1 MAKKAGTVDP
11 YPASPDGLMAMM
23 QDPEYVNAKYTALQD
38 RSFEVLQLDKT
49 AGGHVLKVDR
59 IVDANLP
66 DFAKKVLGDTNR
78 LVQTEVWTKSG
89 AGYKAEVDVQ
99 SPGKPITIKG
109 TMNIQPHGENTS
121 KWTVDFEIKGT
132 LPLMGKIEQIV
143 ANETQDNLGKEYTF
157 NKGWLASH

>member
-38 RSFEVLQLDKT
+38 RSFEVLQLEKT
-49 AGGHVLKVDR
+49 ADGHVLKVDR

-78 LVQTEVWTKSG
+78 LVQVRGRLQGGGGRPVARQADHDQGHHEHPARRG
-89 AGYKAEVDVQ
+89 EHLDVD
-99 SPGKPITIKG
+99 G
-109 TMNIQPHGENTS
+109 
-121 KWTVDFEIKGT
+121 
-132 LPLMGKIEQIV
+132 
-143 ANETQDNLGKEYTF
+143 
-157 NKGWLASH
+157 